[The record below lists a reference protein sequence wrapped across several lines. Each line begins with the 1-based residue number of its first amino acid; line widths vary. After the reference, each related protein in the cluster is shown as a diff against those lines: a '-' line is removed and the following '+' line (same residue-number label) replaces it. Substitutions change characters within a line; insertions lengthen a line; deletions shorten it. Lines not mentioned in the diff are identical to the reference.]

1 MSFLTKI
8 KFLFAMVIAVALGFS
23 VLNGCDDS
31 GNVITPT
38 TDTNVSHFDSIWVEE
53 NESAS
58 SFNGLNLLN
67 GINTARD
74 YYLRDASL
82 GGGIDT
88 TGSNFYL
95 RSGILDNLL
104 DAGYITKWFQVV
116 SNSSQTDF
124 DTLSV
129 ITQNIGTALD
139 TNDFTQES
147 TEFWGYMNFPL
158 AEYPIYCFWLQ
169 GKKNAGLTNGKNV
182 YGVIR
187 PKVSFDSSPGS
198 PLGFRIVF
206 EVKIN
211 KAGENY
217 FYHAH

>member
-53 NESAS
+53 DSSAG
-58 SFNGLNLLN
+58 SFNGLNLFAGEHVTGGYN
-67 GINTARD
+67 
-74 YYLRDASL
+74 LRDASL
-82 GGGIDT
+82 YGGQDS

-95 RSGILDNLL
+95 RSGLLLDQL
-104 DAGYITKWFQVV
+104 DAGYETRWFQVM

-139 TNDFTQES
+139 TNDFTQET
-147 TEFWGYMNFPL
+147 TEFWGYFNYPL
-158 AEYPIYCFWLQ
+158 TEYQIYCFWLK
-169 GKKNAGLTNGKNV
+169 GKRDGGLTNGKNV
-182 YGVIR
+182 YGVLR
-187 PKVSFDSSPGS
+187 PKVTYDNNPGGTY
-198 PLGFRIVF
+198 GFRIVY